1 MRIAMAGRTRPIRPR
16 HGGNSSACRPGADGA
31 GWQNLKLKRRSLAK
45 EGQESRRQ
53 RQQRR
58 PTGESKEER
67 QPPIDRQLRGLREPQ
82 LAHARF
88 ADGNA
93 KLEQFAV
100 NPRCA
105 PERVVAAHRTNQ
117 GSDVRRDCRSP
128 RPPPPNLPRLEES
141 EALAMPPDHRR
152 RFHNGGTRLPILPD
166 RRQPSPQEWI
176 SGGQIRPLHRPLQN
190 TELMTKGH
198 NLILKRRA
206 TAKESQESRRQRHQ
220 RRRTRESK
228 EGRQP

>member
-1 MRIAMAGRTRPIRPR
+1 MA
-16 HGGNSSACRPGADGA
+16 DYVA
-31 GWQNLKLKRRSLAK
+31 GHV
-45 EGQESRRQ
+45 
-53 RQQRR
+53 
-58 PTGESKEER
+58 
-67 QPPIDRQLRGLREPQ
+67 

-88 ADGNA
+88 AEGNA

-128 RPPPPNLPRLEES
+128 RPPPPNLARPEES

-152 RFHNGGTRLPILPD
+152 RLHNDRTRLPIRPD
-166 RRQPSPQEWI
+166 RRQPSPQEPI
-176 SGGQIRPLHRPLQN
+176 SGRQLRPLHRPLQF
-190 TELMTKGH
+190 TDLMTKGQ
-198 NLILKRRA
+198 NLKLKRRA
-206 TAKESQESRRQRHQ
+206 TAKERQESRRQRHQ

-228 EGRQP
+228 EERQPPIYQQLRDLREPQLIFFVPGGPDTLG